1 MTPRSSAPHPSA
13 RLRAVAPVA
22 VLALLALTACT
33 EEPETDTRPVSSA
46 DEFFDAVE
54 SLEAVESIDHAD
66 ATTDAGAA
74 PADDA
79 ADPAR
84 SVVHLHEDA
93 DSVQLRVAERD
104 LLNLY
109 NDYQYPDGAPQ
120 LTIVSGDFR
129 IEAPQRDSH
138 TRVDG
143 AHEALASAL
152 NLPQLPHLAA
162 LPDVESGE
170 LESTRATAQLEP
182 GTDLRDW
189 VLDNADAAGSVR
201 LTVAAE
207 TSTALTTT
215 SFSFSLGSDTTAEA
229 AQTLFETA
237 DSGGATL
244 LSGSVGDRTS
254 QQTEYGDLHV
264 PALDDVTAL
273 HEELTRTYGATG
285 TAGFSVR
292 TGDDVALDLSGTAD
306 QLEDVL
312 EAEALLA
319 EAGARLRTAD
329 TANGDVAVS
338 VADADGLRRVIT
350 LITDADWLLDPE
362 ADIEVAHREHLYHG
376 VQLEAPEWRER
387 GELVASLWDAGFTA
401 VRDTPGARSSAF
413 GLTVSDSA
421 GPDVTDA
428 AGRDALVAALRGGG
442 WSGEATITVDHGD
455 DSVTFMSTATGRAD
469 RAYNGRRGTDAD
481 PPPWGEEIL
490 TAWNATAS

>member
-1 MTPRSSAPHPSA
+1 MTPRSSAPHRSA

-54 SLEAVESIDHAD
+54 SLEAVESIAHAD

-162 LPDVESGE
+162 LPDIESGE
-170 LESTRATAQLEP
+170 LENTRATC
-182 GTDLRDW
+182 TDL
-189 VLDNADAAGSVR
+189 
-201 LTVAAE
+201 
-207 TSTALTTT
+207 
-215 SFSFSLGSDTTAEA
+215 
-229 AQTLFETA
+229 
-237 DSGGATL
+237 
-244 LSGSVGDRTS
+244 DRC
-254 QQTEYGDLHV
+254 
-264 PALDDVTAL
+264 
-273 HEELTRTYGATG
+273 
-285 TAGFSVR
+285 
-292 TGDDVALDLSGTAD
+292 
-306 QLEDVL
+306 
-312 EAEALLA
+312 
-319 EAGARLRTAD
+319 
-329 TANGDVAVS
+329 
-338 VADADGLRRVIT
+338 
-350 LITDADWLLDPE
+350 
-362 ADIEVAHREHLYHG
+362 
-376 VQLEAPEWRER
+376 
-387 GELVASLWDAGFTA
+387 
-401 VRDTPGARSSAF
+401 
-413 GLTVSDSA
+413 
-421 GPDVTDA
+421 
-428 AGRDALVAALRGGG
+428 
-442 WSGEATITVDHGD
+442 
-455 DSVTFMSTATGRAD
+455 
-469 RAYNGRRGTDAD
+469 
-481 PPPWGEEIL
+481 
-490 TAWNATAS
+490 